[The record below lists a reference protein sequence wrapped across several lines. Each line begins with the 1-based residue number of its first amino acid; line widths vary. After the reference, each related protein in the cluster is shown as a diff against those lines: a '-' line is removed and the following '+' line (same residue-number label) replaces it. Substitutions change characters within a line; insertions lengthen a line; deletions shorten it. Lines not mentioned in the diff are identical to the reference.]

1 MTKNICAMQY
11 KMIFQKIQEK
21 NSAKLLA
28 FFKGGRKA
36 IANPLKNRLHKQYI
50 FLLKMLKKKKKIVT
64 LERALAKCGNL
75 S

>member
-11 KMIFQKIQEK
+11 KMVFQKIQEK
-21 NSAKLLA
+21 NTAELLA

-50 FLLKMLKKKKKIVT
+50 FLLKMLKREKTVT

-75 S
+75 F